1 MSQPDNRR
9 IRKTKTAVLQAFG
22 ELMQEKRFESITI
35 QNIIDRADIGRT
47 TFYAHYETKDEL
59 LEQYIGCIFDLL
71 TEQEEQETFQEIPLK
86 KILEHIKGHGGMVRG
101 ALNASGGDILFRRA
115 EDYWRK
121 KLDACKTEARNT
133 GNLPDN
139 ILINHIVASAVGLI
153 RWWLKNDMP
162 YTPAEMER
170 FWKELMRIGPV

>member
-1 MSQPDNRR
+1 MNQPGNRR
-9 IRKTKTAVLQAFG
+9 IRKTKTAVLRAFG
-22 ELMQEKRFESITI
+22 ELMQEKRFENITI

-59 LEQYIGCIFDLL
+59 LEQYISCIFDLL
-71 TEQEEQETFQEIPLK
+71 TAQEEQETFREIPLK
-86 KILEHIKGHGGMVRG
+86 KILEHIKGHSGMVKG
-101 ALNASGGDILFRRA
+101 ALNASGGEILFQRA

-121 KLDACKTEARNT
+121 KLGACTPGTRNT
-133 GNLPDN
+133 ENLPQD
-139 ILINHIVASAVGLI
+139 ILINHFVTSAVGLI

-170 FWKELMRIGPV
+170 FWKVLMCTEPV